1 MRICLS
7 FIKRFP
13 TTVHKMIVMGY
24 KTTKNTFSKMYA
36 TKSPCKYKDHISM
49 YLIAKTLF
57 WSSKEKEIN
66 I

>member
-1 MRICLS
+1 
-7 FIKRFP
+7 
-13 TTVHKMIVMGY
+13 MIVMGY

-49 YLIAKTLF
+49 YLIAKILF

-66 I
+66 IW